1 VVLTSEGTLLT
12 RRALITGV
20 TGQDG
25 HYLAEHLLVN
35 GYEVWGMVRG
45 QANPRVAALRR
56 LLPDLRIVNG
66 DLLDQ
71 GNLTGVVAR
80 VQPDEVYN
88 LAAVSFVPLSW
99 QQPDI
104 TNQVTG
110 TGVLRMLEAIRA
122 VGAPSGTPSEV
133 GQIRF
138 YQASSSEMFGN
149 AGQVPQNEDTPFRPC
164 SPYGAAKAYGHFITT
179 NYREFYG
186 MHAVSGIMFNHESP
200 RRGAEFV
207 TRKISLAVA
216 RIKLGQASELRLGN
230 LNARRDWGFAGDYVQ
245 AMRLMVAQHVADD
258 YVIGTGRTHS
268 VRELVELAFTTV
280 GLDWR
285 NHVVVDPA
293 LSRRAEVHILCADA
307 ARAKKKLGWQPVVSF
322 EELVAMMVEA
332 DLALLSSPPS
342 RDDVPVSYQHW

>member
-1 VVLTSEGTLLT
+1 
-12 RRALITGV
+12 V

-25 HYLAEHLLVN
+25 FYLAEHLLTH
-35 GYEVWGMVRG
+35 GYQVWGMVRG

-56 LLPDLRIVNG
+56 LLPDLRIVHG
-66 DLLDQ
+66 DLLDH
-71 GNLTGVVAR
+71 GNLTGVVAS

-88 LAAVSFVPLSW
+88 LAAVSFVPLTW

-104 TNQVTG
+104 TIQVTG
-110 TGVLRMLEAIRA
+110 MGVLRMLEAVRT
-122 VGAPSGTPSEV
+122 VGALSGSRSPA

-149 AGQVPQNEDTPFRPC
+149 AEQMPQNEDTPFRPC
-164 SPYGAAKAYGHFITT
+164 SPYGAAKVYGHHVIQ

-186 MHAVSGIMFNHESP
+186 MHAVSGILFNHESP

-207 TRKISLAVA
+207 SRKISLGVA

-230 LNARRDWGFAGDYVQ
+230 LDARRDWGFARDYVQ
-245 AMRLMVAQHVADD
+245 AMRLMVAQDIADN

-268 VRELVELAFTTV
+268 VRELAELAFATV

-285 NHVVVDPA
+285 DHVVVDPA
-293 LSRRAEVHILCADA
+293 LSRRAEVDVLCADA
-307 ARAKKKLGWQPVVSF
+307 AKARKKLGWQPLASF
-322 EELVAMMVEA
+322 EELVVMMVEA
-332 DLALLSSPPS
+332 DLALLSGPPA
-342 RDDVPVSYQHW
+342 RDDVPLSSQQW